1 MNKYEILKQLFGYS
15 DFRGGQE
22 ILVDGLSMGCDVIG
36 VMPTGTGKSLCY
48 QIPALMS
55 GGITIVISPLIS
67 LMKDQVNS
75 LTKHGV
81 NAAYINS
88 SLTSKQ
94 YNQTMRNA
102 ELGMY
107 KIIYIAPERLTN
119 GRFIDFAKSIYISYI
134 AIDEAHCVSH
144 WGYDFRPSYLEINE
158 FIEKLPDRPTIG
170 AFTATATEKVRKDII
185 DILRL
190 DNPLIVSTG
199 FDRPNLYFSVF
210 CNENKDKKLIEI
222 TKNKN
227 YQSGIIYCTT
237 RNNVEH
243 VCALLNENGIPSA
256 KYHAGLKSEER
267 SKNQDEFLSG
277 KKQVIIATNSFGMGI
292 NKSDVRFVLHY
303 NIPQSLEGYYQEAGR
318 AGRDGKRAECI
329 LLFNWEDVKICD
341 YFIQSGAKKIRNE
354 ELSKIYRQRE
364 EESLNRMILYCVS
377 GDCLRSYMLGYFGEE
392 YDNDFCDN
400 CSSCLSRDKTTDIT
414 VEVQKILSC
423 IIRSE
428 QQFEEKTIIEVLKGK
443 SSRRVRKLQLNTI
456 PTFGEMKD
464 YSSSKIRKIIKELV
478 NLGLINEFG
487 EKNTI
492 LKVSNISYPVIKDKV
507 KIRIKNQRGIKVKR
521 ND

>member
-22 ILVDGLSMGCDVIG
+22 ILVDGLSIGCDVIG

-81 NAAYINS
+81 SAAYINS

-107 KIIYIAPERLTN
+107 KIIYVAPERLTN
-119 GRFIDFAKSIYISYI
+119 GRFIDFAKSVYISYI
-134 AIDEAHCVSH
+134 AVDEAHCVSQ
-144 WGYDFRPSYLEINE
+144 WGYDFRPSYLNISE
-158 FIEKLPDRPTIG
+158 FIERLPDRPTLG

-190 DNPLIVSTG
+190 DNPLIISTG
-199 FDRPNLYFSVF
+199 FDRPNLYFSVYP
-210 CNENKDKKLIEI
+210 NENKDKKLIEI
-222 TKNKN
+222 IKNKT
-227 YQSGIIYCTT
+227 YQSGIVYCTT
-237 RNNVEH
+237 RKNVEH
-243 VCALLNENGIPSA
+243 VCALLNENGITAA

-267 SKNQDEFLSG
+267 TKNQDEFLSG
-277 KKQVIIATNSFGMGI
+277 EKQVIVATNSFGMGI
-292 NKSDVRFVLHY
+292 NKADVRFVLHY
-303 NIPQSLEGYYQEAGR
+303 NMPQSLEGYYQEAGR

-354 ELSKIYRQRE
+354 ELSKI
-364 EESLNRMILYCVS
+364 
-377 GDCLRSYMLGYFGEE
+377 
-392 YDNDFCDN
+392 
-400 CSSCLSRDKTTDIT
+400 
-414 VEVQKILSC
+414 
-423 IIRSE
+423 
-428 QQFEEKTIIEVLKGK
+428 
-443 SSRRVRKLQLNTI
+443 
-456 PTFGEMKD
+456 
-464 YSSSKIRKIIKELV
+464 
-478 NLGLINEFG
+478 
-487 EKNTI
+487 
-492 LKVSNISYPVIKDKV
+492 
-507 KIRIKNQRGIKVKR
+507 
-521 ND
+521 

>member
-1 MNKYEILKQLFGYS
+1 
-15 DFRGGQE
+15 
-22 ILVDGLSMGCDVIG
+22 
-36 VMPTGTGKSLCY
+36 
-48 QIPALMS
+48 MS

-134 AIDEAHCVSH
+134 AIDEAHCISH

-222 TKNKN
+222 IKNKN

-354 ELSKIYRQRE
+354 ELSKICRAIAYAHIC
-364 EESLNRMILYCVS
+364 SVTLAKNMI
-377 GDCLRSYMLGYFGEE
+377 MIFA
-392 YDNDFCDN
+392 
-400 CSSCLSRDKTTDIT
+400 
-414 VEVQKILSC
+414 
-423 IIRSE
+423 IIAQAVFQE
-428 QQFEEKTIIEVLKGK
+428 
-443 SSRRVRKLQLNTI
+443 
-456 PTFGEMKD
+456 
-464 YSSSKIRKIIKELV
+464 IKQP
-478 NLGLINEFG
+478 I
-487 EKNTI
+487 
-492 LKVSNISYPVIKDKV
+492 
-507 KIRIKNQRGIKVKR
+507 
-521 ND
+521 

>member
-134 AIDEAHCVSH
+134 AIDEAHCISH

-222 TKNKN
+222 IKNKN
-227 YQSGIIYCTT
+227 Y
-237 RNNVEH
+237 H
-243 VCALLNENGIPSA
+243 
-256 KYHAGLKSEER
+256 HAGLKSEER

-392 YDNDFCDN
+392 YDKVFCDN
-400 CSSCLSRDKTTDIT
+400 CSNCFSRDKTTDIT
-414 VEVQKILSC
+414 VETQKILSC

>member
-22 ILVDGLSMGCDVIG
+22 ILVDGLSIGCDVIG

-81 NAAYINS
+81 SAAYINS

-107 KIIYIAPERLTN
+107 KIIYVAPERLTN
-119 GRFIDFAKSIYISYI
+119 GRFIDFAKSVYISYI
-134 AIDEAHCVSH
+134 AVDEAHCVSQ
-144 WGYDFRPSYLEINE
+144 WGYDFRPSYLNISE
-158 FIEKLPDRPTIG
+158 FIERLPDRPTLG

-190 DNPLIVSTG
+190 DNPLIISTG
-199 FDRPNLYFSVF
+199 FDRPNLYFSVYP
-210 CNENKDKKLIEI
+210 NENKDKKLIEI
-222 TKNKN
+222 IKNKT

-243 VCALLNENGIPSA
+243 VCALLNENGITAA

-267 SKNQDEFLSG
+267 TKITTCRKALKDIIRRQAEQAVTENAPNVFCFLIG
-277 KKQVIIATNSFGMGI
+277 KMLKYAIILFSQAL
-292 NKSDVRFVLHY
+292 KR
-303 NIPQSLEGYYQEAGR
+303 LETRSCQKYT
-318 AGRDGKRAECI
+318 DKGKR
-329 LLFNWEDVKICD
+329 
-341 YFIQSGAKKIRNE
+341 
-354 ELSKIYRQRE
+354 
-364 EESLNRMILYCVS
+364 NRLT
-377 GDCLRSYMLGYFGEE
+377 E
-392 YDNDFCDN
+392 
-400 CSSCLSRDKTTDIT
+400 
-414 VEVQKILSC
+414 
-423 IIRSE
+423 
-428 QQFEEKTIIEVLKGK
+428 
-443 SSRRVRKLQLNTI
+443 
-456 PTFGEMKD
+456 
-464 YSSSKIRKIIKELV
+464 
-478 NLGLINEFG
+478 
-487 EKNTI
+487 
-492 LKVSNISYPVIKDKV
+492 
-507 KIRIKNQRGIKVKR
+507 
-521 ND
+521 

>member
-134 AIDEAHCVSH
+134 AIDEAHCISH

-222 TKNKN
+222 IKNKN

-277 KKQVIIATNSFGMGI
+277 KKQVIIATN
-292 NKSDVRFVLHY
+292 Y